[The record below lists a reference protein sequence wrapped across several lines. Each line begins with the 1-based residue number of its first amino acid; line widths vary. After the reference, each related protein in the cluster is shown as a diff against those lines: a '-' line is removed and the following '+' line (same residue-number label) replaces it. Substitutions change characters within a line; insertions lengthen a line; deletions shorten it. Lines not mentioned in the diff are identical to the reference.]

1 MKLNRKSKIVHTN
14 FEEQILSFS
23 SYMKKYAGAR
33 QRKTKPVFVPFI
45 LSEFF

>member
-23 SYMKKYAGAR
+23 SYMKKYVGAR

-45 LSEFF
+45 LTEFF